1 MGKIAASIS
10 DQLIKQLLE
19 ACGPVKSWKRMEDP
33 DTKQLKP
40 FGFCEFEDAEGVLRA
55 LNLLQN
61 LSVGGQE
68 LLLKCNTGTQKY
80 IAEYEARRAQNA
92 PEAMEVDDEDKD
104 STADADNRALEV
116 IMGLVSAHA
125 QTLPPDPAAAADS
138 FLSSLRVE
146 ADQQGARQEHKS
158 GRDRSRS
165 AARRDSRQAR
175 APLLFRLD
183 SSGLRLQCLPCLLQ

>member
-40 FGFCEFEDAEGVLRA
+40 FGFCEYEDAEGVLRA

-80 IAEYEARRAQNA
+80 IAEYEARRAQNG
-92 PEAMEVDDEDKD
+92 PQAMEVDEEDTADKD

-158 GRDRSRS
+158 GRERSRS
-165 AARRDSRQAR
+165 TARRESRQA
-175 APLLFRLD
+175 
-183 SSGLRLQCLPCLLQ
+183 